1 MDDKQE
7 PIAIVGAACRLPGQ
21 ASSLGSLWDMISNV
35 RTGHG
40 KVPADRWDG
49 DIWNHPDPDR
59 KGGIA
64 VKHGY
69 FLQQDISHFD
79 APFFSTTAKEAA
91 AMDPMKRLLLEVS
104 YESIENA
111 GIPVESLMNS
121 QTGCYVGCM
130 TNDYEMMSLHDIY
143 DIGHNAASA
152 TSEAMTANRVSWF
165 FGLRGPSLTLDT
177 ACSSS
182 LYALHLACQSLKLGE
197 TNMSLVAGVNLI
209 LNPNTMHQLS
219 AMHMLSPEGI
229 SHAFDDRANGYGRG
243 EGIGCIVVKRLS
255 DALRD
260 GDTIRAVIRNTGAN
274 ADGKTPSITSPS
286 AEAQAELIR
295 RTYEAAGLEQTSTQ
309 YFECHGTGTPV
320 GDPLEL
326 EAIAKTLGASRAAA
340 GLGPLYIG
348 SIKPNVG
355 HTEGCSGL
363 AGVLKAV
370 ACLENGMLAPTYDV
384 QTVNPK
390 LKLSEWNLSLPSQ
403 TMKWPTRGQRRISVN
418 SFGFGG
424 ANAHAILDDAHH
436 YLTERGLIGN
446 HNTKV
451 LDDGDGSESGISLGS
466 STPPDTPPQKRLFV
480 FSTKDQAG
488 IQRLAS
494 AYADALDGAP
504 DKTDPHYLENL
515 AHTLAARR
523 SALDFRSFAVASS
536 VAELRTKLSTAGG
549 LPKLKRALRQD
560 SSLVFVFTGQG
571 AQWPAMGRELLANDV
586 FRASVEESQ
595 AYLKALGCEWNAI
608 EELEKT
614 ADTGSRVHLPEF
626 SQTLCTV
633 LQVALVQLLRSWKLA
648 PSATVGH
655 SSGEIAAAYAAGL
668 VSHANAVKIA
678 YTRGLSSASVTRKG
692 AMLAA
697 GLSRDE
703 AREYLAKVPADSAV
717 VACVNSPSSVTL
729 SGDVDAINTLEGLI
743 SSDGKFARKLKV
755 TTAYHS
761 PHMREVSDAYVARL
775 GTLSPPPQSDVDG
788 ANTVMFSSLTG
799 EPVSSAAQLDARY
812 WSANMCNPVEF
823 SAAVSA
829 LLARRR
835 TNYGGFVEV
844 GPHAALQGPV
854 QQIVAASANK
864 AAREAVY
871 TSLVS
876 RGKDG
881 IDTALAAAGQLWA
894 LGQRVDLA
902 IVNGVP
908 SSQGSLLGAPPKALA
923 DLPTYP
929 WSHSKGY
936 WHESYLMRAT
946 RYPLGPRTDLLGVPE
961 PLQNPLEPRWR
972 NHLRVSE
979 NPWIEDHKITGTIL
993 YPAAGMLV
1001 MALEGALQTV
1011 TDAADKE
1018 KVRGFRFRNV
1028 GFERGLV
1035 VPSGDDSAVETRL
1048 SLLPLDGKPPGHFRF
1063 VVFSTTTGTSW
1074 TKHCSGT
1081 VALELAPAAASAVE
1095 DASSADPAWAAQSAT
1110 YKQLHG
1116 ATSEDVDVD
1125 DFYAHLD
1132 RIGMEYGDTF
1142 RNVVTLSAIPAQHAA
1157 HARVVLPDT
1166 KQTMPADGFEFP
1178 HVMHPA
1184 TMDSIFHMLLAALDE
1199 GRPVQE
1205 AAVPYSI
1212 DDMFVAAQQPHTPG
1226 DIFTGYGKLVSK
1238 SGDGHELVGDLVV
1251 SDEAW
1256 SAPKL
1261 TVKGFALRQVTSGD
1275 AASGDAAADEATKCA
1290 ELVWE
1295 QDVDFS
1301 NATDSEEPLPRWLA
1315 RLTHKTAVR
1324 EVLLAVLNDATPAA
1338 VSDAVRDAARFAETV
1353 SAVATSANAV
1363 DTLSLQLPASA
1374 PAPRLWDVAAGE
1386 SLPPPQ
1392 DAYDLV
1398 IAVGSEPSALDKLHA
1413 DASLRGYIVKVQGAK
1428 SLISIAPTASLT
1440 TATQS
1445 STPTEVYLLLPS
1457 TPSAAAAAAAAA
1469 AALTT
1474 VLSPTTTVHQTTLT
1488 ASAVALLAG
1497 KHVISLLELHS
1508 PLIYAWPAADFDA
1521 FKQLISTATHVLWL
1535 TAGGVI
1541 DEWSGGVEFAP
1552 AQGLLRVLRNEY
1564 PLVTLPHLDVSPG
1577 FDAAT
1582 DAGARLVADVWLKS
1596 LRESGAE
1603 MEYAERDGA
1612 VYVPRAIGSAAFDAE
1627 LRRAEGVVEPIPAA
1641 LSASGP
1647 TRLKEV
1653 LPGGD
1658 FLWVADDEAGSPLA
1672 PDEVEVLVEAAAL
1685 SPLGGEEA
1693 EKKDLP
1699 ALAKEAAGVVARL
1712 GEQVTKVAVGQR
1724 VAVAQNG
1731 GCLRTHVRQKESL
1744 VAALPDGVSAEDAAA
1759 LPGVLVAAQ
1768 YALLEV
1774 ARLAKGQTVLVHTA
1788 ASALG
1793 QAAVQVA
1800 QLAGA
1805 DVVALVSSRE
1815 ERDLLIQRY
1824 GIPAFHIFD
1833 SALQTFVTTL
1843 ATAPVDVIFSSA
1855 PSPAVEP
1862 SLDILAE
1869 FGFFVDLDSTS
1880 RNLALPASKR
1890 NASLVR
1896 IDMSAVHR
1904 AKPATMTALF
1914 QRTFDLLSTG
1924 LKPIPPTTTTPI
1936 SAAGSKLADP
1946 LSSTV
1951 LTFTPSSSVLTLPPP
1966 PPQLSLDAH
1975 ATYILAGGLGALG
1988 LRIADMMIAHG
1999 AKHLTFLSRSGGRK
2013 NEADLAAMRARG
2025 VHVEAIACDVNDG
2038 SKVKAVFDG
2047 VQGTVGG
2054 VVQCA
2059 MVLQDSIFDNMG
2071 WEKWMGAFE
2080 PKTRGSWNLLDGL
2093 SAATSKTKKQT
2104 ITNGSSSSTPPP
2116 FFILLSSITGVIG
2129 NTAQANYAAGN
2140 TFEDALARHA
2150 RRRLGVAAT
2159 SVDVGLVTD
2168 SSHFTAAGEFGELDG
2183 YINRYSHG
2191 WKGLKT
2197 TVEELL
2203 VLAAALMRDPA
2214 APAQVVLGLGDALVR
2229 RPDAGGFQNDRKFDL
2244 RVARGGAGAG
2254 GEGEDGGARKAG
2266 TAELLAKAAT
2276 LAEATAAVEEDIK
2289 AQIAAAVGVAVD
2301 EVDAQRPLFDF
2312 GVDSLKAVEIRNRS
2326 LKELKSDISVFELL
2340 SSTPLA
2346 ELAAKIATRSGL
2358 VTASKE
2364 DA

>member
-7 PIAIVGAACRLPGQ
+7 PIAIIGAACRLPGQ
-21 ASSLGSLWDMISNV
+21 ASSLGSLWDMISNA

-49 DIWNHPDPDR
+49 DIWHHPDPDR

-121 QTGCYVGCM
+121 STGCYVGCM

-295 RTYEAAGLEQTSTQ
+295 KTYEAAGLEQTSTQ

-384 QTVNPK
+384 QRVNPK
-390 LKLSEWNLSLPSQ
+390 LKLAEWNLALPAA
-403 TMKWPTRGQRRISVN
+403 TMQWPTRGQRRISVN

-436 YLTERGLIGN
+436 YLTERGLVGN

-451 LDDGDGSESGISLGS
+451 FDDDGSESAVSLGS
-466 STPPDTPPQKRLFV
+466 QTPPDTAPHKRLFV

-494 AYADALDGAP
+494 AYADALGGGP
-504 DKTDPHYLENL
+504 DKTDARYLDNL

-536 VAELRTKLSTAGG
+536 AAELRTKLAGG
-549 LPKLKRALRQD
+549 LPKPKRALRQD

-586 FRASVEESQ
+586 FRASVDASQ
-595 AYLKALGCEWNAI
+595 QHLRALGCEWDAV

-633 LQVALVQLLRSWKLA
+633 LQIALVQLLKSWNVV
-648 PSATVGH
+648 PGATVGH

-668 VSHANAVKIA
+668 VSHADAVKIA
-678 YTRGLSSASVTRKG
+678 YTRGLSSASVARKG

-703 AREYLAKVPADSAV
+703 AAEYLAKAID
-717 VACVNSPSSVTL
+717 TL
-729 SGDVDAINTLEGLI
+729 ERLISGDA
-743 SSDGKFARKLKV
+743 KFARKLRV
-755 TTAYHS
+755 QTAYHS
-761 PHMREVSDAYVARL
+761 PHMREVSDSYVARL
-775 GTLSPPPQSDVDG
+775 GTLTPPPAQPDDVLP
-788 ANTVMFSSLTG
+788 TMFSSLTG
-799 EPVSSAAQLDARY
+799 EPVASAAQLDARY
-812 WSANMCNPVEF
+812 WAANMCNPVEF

-835 TNYGGFVEV
+835 TNYAGFI
-844 GPHAALQGPV
+844 A
-854 QQIVAASANK
+854 AASANK

-871 TSLVS
+871 TSLLS
-876 RGKDG
+876 RGKHG
-881 IDTALAAAGQLWA
+881 
-894 LGQRVDLA
+894 RVDLA
-902 IVNGVP
+902 
-908 SSQGSLLGAPPKALA
+908 AALA
-923 DLPTYP
+923 DLPAYP
-929 WSHSKGY
+929 WNHSKGY

-946 RYPLGPRTDLLGVPE
+946 RYPLAPRTDLLGVPE

-1001 MALEGALQTV
+1001 MALEGALQT
-1011 TDAADKE
+1011 AAE
-1018 KVRGFRFRNV
+1018 KQNVRGFRFRN
-1028 GFERGLV
+1028 
-1035 VPSGDDSAVETRL
+1035 TRL
-1048 SLLPLDGKPPGHFRF
+1048 SLRPLEGKPAGHFGF
-1063 VVFSTTTGTSW
+1063 VVYSTTTGTS
-1074 TKHCSGT
+1074 
-1081 VALELAPAAASAVE
+1081 AASGVE
-1095 DASSADPAWAAQSAT
+1095 DSSVDALWARQSAT
-1110 YKQLHG
+1110 FKQLQG
-1116 ATSEDVDVD
+1116 AAGTEDVDVD

-1132 RIGMEYGDTF
+1132 AIGMEYGDTF
-1142 RNVVTLSAIPAQHAA
+1142 RNVVALAAVPAHHAA

-1166 KQTMPADGFEFP
+1166 KATMPADGFEFP

-1184 TMDSIFHMLLAALDE
+1184 TMDSIFHMVLAALDE
-1199 GRPVQE
+1199 GRPVRE
-1205 AAVPYSI
+1205 AAVPYHI
-1212 DDMFVAAQQPHTPG
+1212 DEMFVAADQPHTPG

-1238 SGDGHELVGDLVV
+1238 SGDGHEL
-1251 SDEAW
+1251 
-1256 SAPKL
+1256 
-1261 TVKGFALRQVTSGD
+1261 GFALRQT
-1275 AASGDAAADEATKCA
+1275 A
-1290 ELVWE
+1290 ELAWE
-1295 QDVDFS
+1295 QDVDFCKT
-1301 NATDSEEPLPRWLA
+1301 TDSEEPLARWLDPS
-1315 RLTHKTAVR
+1315 VP
-1324 EVLLAVLNDATPAA
+1324 DAI
-1338 VSDAVRDAARFAETV
+1338 RDAAKLTAKL
-1353 SAVATSANAV
+1353 SAVATTAEAP
-1363 DTLSLQLPASA
+1363 LPA
-1374 PAPRLWDVAAGE
+1374 
-1386 SLPPPQ
+1386 PQ
-1392 DAYDLV
+1392 EAYDL
-1398 IAVGSEPSALDKLHA
+1398 
-1413 DASLRGYIVKVQGAK
+1413 SLGGYIATVQGSK
-1428 SLISIAPTASLT
+1428 PLITVSATASLAASQPP
-1440 TATQS
+1440 AT
-1445 STPTEVYLLLPS
+1445 PPADVYLLLPS
-1457 TPSAAAAAAAAA
+1457 TPSPATTAAASALT
-1469 AALTT
+1469 AALST
-1474 VLSPTTTVHQTTLT
+1474 TTTVHTAALT
-1488 ASAVALLAG
+1488 PAGVAPLAG

-1508 PLIYAWPAADFDA
+1508 PLIYAWTADEFAA
-1521 FKQLISTATHVLWL
+1521 FKQVISTATHVLWL
-1535 TAGGVI
+1535 TAGGVL

-1564 PLVTLPHLDVSPG
+1564 PLVSLPHLDVSPG
-1577 FDAAT
+1577 FDAASA
-1582 DAGARLVADVWLKS
+1582 AGANLVLAVWRRS
-1596 LRESGAE
+1596 LVENGAE
-1603 MEYAERDGA
+1603 MEYAEHRGA
-1612 VYVPRAIGSAAFDAE
+1612 V
-1627 LRRAEGVVEPIPAA
+1627 AEGVVQPVPTKLAEAGPREPSEA
-1641 LSASGP
+1641 LA
-1647 TRLKEV
+1647 
-1653 LPGGD
+1653 GGE
-1658 FLWVADDEAGSPLA
+1658 FLWVEDDEAGRPLA
-1672 PDEVEVLVEAAAL
+1672 ADEVEVVVEAAGGL
-1685 SPLGGEEA
+1685 SSGEE
-1693 EKKDLP
+1693 KKLP
-1699 ALAKEAAGVVARL
+1699 ALASEAAGVVARR
-1712 GEQVTKVAVGQR
+1712 GEKS
-1724 VAVAQNG
+1724 G
-1731 GCLRTHVRQKESL
+1731 GCLKTHVRQKESL
-1744 VAALPDGVSAEDAAA
+1744 VAALPDG
-1759 LPGVLVAAQ
+1759 

-1774 ARLAKGQTVLVHTA
+1774 ARLHKGQTVLVHTA

-1805 DVVALVSSRE
+1805 DVVAL
-1815 ERDLLIQRY
+1815 
-1824 GIPAFHIFD
+1824 
-1833 SALQTFVTTL
+1833 TFVTHLET
-1843 ATAPVDVIFSSA
+1843 TPVDVIFGSA

-1862 SLDILAE
+1862 
-1869 FGFFVDLDSTS
+1869 T
-1880 RNLALPASKR
+1880 LALPASKR

-1896 IDMSAVHR
+1896 IDMAAVRR
-1904 AKPATMTALF
+1904 AKPATVAALF
-1914 QRTFDLLSTG
+1914 QRTFDHVRTSA
-1924 LKPIPPTTTTPI
+1924 LKPIPAHSTPTTTTVVTFPT
-1936 SAAGSKLADP
+1936 
-1946 LSSTV
+1946 SSTV
-1951 LTFTPSSSVLTLPPP
+1951 LTTPAPPAP
-1966 PPQLSLDAH
+1966 LALDAS
-1975 ATYILAGGLGALG
+1975 ATYVLAGGLGALG

-1999 AKHLTFLSRSGGRK
+1999 AKDLVFLSRSGGRK
-2013 NEADLAAMRARG
+2013 NEADLAAMRERG
-2025 VHVEAIACDVNDG
+2025 ASVEAVACDVTDAA
-2038 SKVKAVFDG
+2038 KVQAVFEGIVREGG
-2047 VQGTVGG
+2047 VVGG

-2071 WEKWMGAFE
+2071 WEKWNGAFE
-2080 PKTRGSWNLLDGL
+2080 PKTRGSWNLLNAL
-2093 SAATSKTKKQT
+2093 
-2104 ITNGSSSSTPPP
+2104 SSSSAAKSSGKQP
-2116 FFILLSSITGVIG
+2116 FFILLSSITGIIG

-2150 RRRLGVAAT
+2150 RTRLGVAAT

-2197 TVEELL
+2197 TVPELL
-2203 VLAAALMRDPA
+2203 VIAAALMRDAA
-2214 APAQVVLGLGDALVR
+2214 APAQLVLGLADNLVR
-2229 RPDAGGFQNDRKFDL
+2229 RPAAGGFQNDRKFEL
-2244 RVARGGAGAG
+2244 RISRATAADEGSGGDGAK
-2254 GEGEDGGARKAG
+2254 KAA
-2266 TAELLAKAAT
+2266 TADLLAQAAT
-2276 LAEATAAVEEDIK
+2276 LAEATAVVEEDIK
-2289 AQIAAAVGVAVD
+2289 VQIAAAVGVAVD

-2346 ELAAKIATRSGL
+2346 ELAAKIASRSGL
-2358 VTASKE
+2358 VTAKKE

>member
-7 PIAIVGAACRLPGQ
+7 PIAIIGAACRLPGQ
-21 ASSLGSLWDMISNV
+21 ASSLGSLWDMISNA

-49 DIWNHPDPDR
+49 DIWHHPDPDR

-121 QTGCYVGCM
+121 STGCYVGCM

-295 RTYEAAGLEQTSTQ
+295 KTYEAAGLEQTSTQ

-384 QTVNPK
+384 QRVNPK
-390 LKLSEWNLSLPSQ
+390 LKLAEWNLALPAA
-403 TMKWPTRGQRRISVN
+403 TMQWPTRGQRRISVN

-436 YLTERGLIGN
+436 YLTERGLVGN

-451 LDDGDGSESGISLGS
+451 FDDDGSESAVSLGS
-466 STPPDTPPQKRLFV
+466 QTPPDTAPHKRLFV

-494 AYADALDGAP
+494 AYADALGGGP
-504 DKTDPHYLENL
+504 DKTDVRYLDSL

-536 VAELRTKLSTAGG
+536 AAELRTKLAGG
-549 LPKLKRALRQD
+549 LPKPKRALRQD

-571 AQWPAMGRELLANDV
+571 AQWPAMGRELLSNDV
-586 FRASVEESQ
+586 FRASVDASQ
-595 AYLKALGCEWNAI
+595 QHLRALGCEWDAV

-614 ADTGSRVHLPEF
+614 ADTSRVHLPEF

-633 LQVALVQLLRSWKLA
+633 LQVALVQLLKSWNVV
-648 PSATVGH
+648 PGATVGH

-668 VSHANAVKIA
+668 VSHADAVKIA
-678 YTRGLSSASVTRKG
+678 YTRGLSSASVARKG

-703 AREYLAKVPADSAV
+703 AAEYLAKVPAGAAV
-717 VACVNSPSSVTL
+717 VACINSPSSVTL
-729 SGDVDAINTLEGLI
+729 SGDVEAIDTLEQLI
-743 SSDGKFARKLKV
+743 SGDAKFARKLRV
-755 TTAYHS
+755 QTAYHS
-761 PHMREVSDAYVARL
+761 PHMREVSDSYVARL
-775 GTLSPPPQSDVDG
+775 GTLTPPPTKPDDVLP
-788 ANTVMFSSLTG
+788 TMFSSLTG
-799 EPVSSAAQLDARY
+799 EPVASAAQLDSRY
-812 WSANMCNPVEF
+812 WAANMCNPVEF

-835 TNYGGFVEV
+835 TNYAGFVEV

-854 QQIVAASANK
+854 QQIAAASANK

-871 TSLVS
+871 TSLLS
-876 RGKDG
+876 RGKHG
-881 IDTALAAAGQLWA
+881 VDTALAAAGQLWA

-902 IVNGVP
+902 AVNGVAASP
-908 SSQGSLLGAPPKALA
+908 LGAPPKALA
-923 DLPTYP
+923 DLPAYP
-929 WSHSKGY
+929 WNHSKGY

-946 RYPLGPRTDLLGVPE
+946 RYPLAPRTDLLGVPE

-1001 MALEGALQTV
+1001 MALEGALQT
-1011 TDAADKE
+1011 AAE
-1018 KVRGFRFRNV
+1018 NQNVRGFRFRNV
-1028 GFERGLV
+1028 SFERGLV

-1048 SLLPLDGKPPGHFRF
+1048 SLRPLEGKPAGHFGF
-1063 VVFSTTTGTSW
+1063 VVYSTTTGTSW
-1074 TKHCSGT
+1074 TKHCYGT
-1081 VALELAPAAASAVE
+1081 VALDVAPSAASGVE
-1095 DASSADPAWAAQSAT
+1095 DSSIDALWARQSAT
-1110 YKQLHG
+1110 FKQLQG
-1116 ATSEDVDVD
+1116 ATGTEDVDVD

-1132 RIGMEYGDTF
+1132 AIGMEYGDTF
-1142 RNVVTLSAIPAQHAA
+1142 RNVVALAAVPAHHAA

-1166 KQTMPADGFEFP
+1166 KATMPADGFEFP

-1184 TMDSIFHMLLAALDE
+1184 TMDSIFHMVLAALDE
-1199 GRPVQE
+1199 GRPVKE
-1205 AAVPYSI
+1205 AAVPYHI
-1212 DDMFVAAQQPHTPG
+1212 DEMFVAADQPHTPG

-1261 TVKGFALRQVTSGD
+1261 TVKGFALRQVTSAD
-1275 AASGDAAADEATKCA
+1275 AASGDAAAGELTQTA
-1290 ELVWE
+1290 ELAWE
-1295 QDVDFS
+1295 QDVDFCKT
-1301 NATDSEEPLPRWLA
+1301 TDSEEPLARWLD
-1315 RLTHKTAVR
+1315 RLTHKTAVG
-1324 EVLLAVLNDATPAA
+1324 EVLLAVLDGASPAS
-1338 VSDAVRDAARFAETV
+1338 VSDAIRDAAKLTAKL
-1353 SAVATSANAV
+1353 SAVATTEKAV
-1363 DTLSLQLPASA
+1363 ERLASQLPASA
-1374 PAPRLWDVAAGE
+1374 PAPRLWDVAAGQP
-1386 SLPPPQ
+1386 LPAPQ
-1392 DAYDLV
+1392 EAYDLV
-1398 IAVGSEPSALDKLHA
+1398 IAVGSEPNALAHLHQDKSLGGYIATVQGSKPLITVSAA
-1413 DASLRGYIVKVQGAK
+1413 ASLA
-1428 SLISIAPTASLT
+1428 ASQPP
-1440 TATQS
+1440 AT
-1445 STPTEVYLLLPS
+1445 PPADVYLLLPS
-1457 TPSAAAAAAAAA
+1457 TPSPATTAAASALT
-1469 AALTT
+1469 AALST
-1474 VLSPTTTVHQTTLT
+1474 TTTVHTAALT
-1488 ASAVALLAG
+1488 PAGVAPLAG

-1508 PLIYAWPAADFDA
+1508 PLIYAWTADEFAA

-1535 TAGGVI
+1535 TAGGVL

-1564 PLVTLPHLDVSPG
+1564 PLVSLPHLDVSPG
-1577 FDAAT
+1577 FDAASPV
-1582 DAGARLVADVWLKS
+1582 GANLVLGVWRRS
-1596 LRESGAE
+1596 LAENGAE
-1603 MEYAERDGA
+1603 MEYAERRGS
-1612 VYVPRAIGSAAFDAE
+1612 VYVPRAIGSAPFDAE
-1627 LRRAEGVVEPIPAA
+1627 LRRAEGVVQPVPTSLAEAGPREP
-1641 LSASGP
+1641 S
-1647 TRLKEV
+1647 EV
-1653 LPGGD
+1653 LAGGE
-1658 FLWVADDEAGSPLA
+1658 FLWVEDGEAGRPLA
-1672 PDEVEVLVEAAAL
+1672 ADEVEVVVEAAGL
-1685 SPLGGEEA
+1685 SSGEE
-1693 EKKDLP
+1693 KKLP
-1699 ALAKEAAGVVARL
+1699 ALASEAAGVVARR
-1712 GEQVTKVAVGQR
+1712 GEKVTKFAVGQR
-1724 VAVAQNG
+1724 VAVLQSG
-1731 GCLRTHVRQKESL
+1731 GCLKTHVRQKESL
-1744 VAALPDGVSAEDAAA
+1744 VAALPDGVSAQDAAA

-1774 ARLAKGQTVLVHTA
+1774 ARLHKGQTVLVHTA

-1805 DVVALVSSRE
+1805 DVVALVSSRD
-1815 ERDLLIQRY
+1815 ERELLMQRY
-1824 GIPAFHIFD
+1824 GVPASRIFD
-1833 SALQTFVTTL
+1833 WALQTFVTHLET
-1843 ATAPVDVIFSSA
+1843 TPVDVIFGSA

-1862 SLDILAE
+1862 SLDVLAE
-1869 FGFFVDLDSTS
+1869 FGFFVDLDGTS
-1880 RNLALPASKR
+1880 RTLALPASKR

-1896 IDMSAVHR
+1896 IDIAAVRR
-1904 AKPATMTALF
+1904 AKPATVAALF
-1914 QRTFDLLSTG
+1914 QRTFDHVRTG
-1924 LKPIPPTTTTPI
+1924 ALKPIPAHSTPVTTAASALTHHEPQTTTTVVTFPT
-1936 SAAGSKLADP
+1936 
-1946 LSSTV
+1946 SSTV
-1951 LTFTPSSSVLTLPPP
+1951 LTTPAPPAP
-1966 PPQLSLDAH
+1966 LALDAS
-1975 ATYILAGGLGALG
+1975 ATYVLAGGLGALG

-1999 AKHLTFLSRSGGRK
+1999 AKDLVFLSRSGGRK
-2013 NEADLAAMRARG
+2013 NEADLAAMRERG
-2025 VHVEAIACDVNDG
+2025 ASVEAVACDVTDAA
-2038 SKVKAVFDG
+2038 KVQAVFEGIVREGG
-2047 VQGTVGG
+2047 VVGG

-2071 WEKWMGAFE
+2071 WEKWNGAFE
-2080 PKTRGSWNLLDGL
+2080 PKTRGSWNLLNAL
-2093 SAATSKTKKQT
+2093 
-2104 ITNGSSSSTPPP
+2104 SSSSAAKSSGKQP
-2116 FFILLSSITGVIG
+2116 FFILLSSITGIIG

-2150 RRRLGVAAT
+2150 RTRLGVAAT

-2197 TVEELL
+2197 TVPELL
-2203 VLAAALMRDPA
+2203 VIAAALMRDAA
-2214 APAQVVLGLGDALVR
+2214 APAQLVLGLADNLVR
-2229 RPDAGGFQNDRKFDL
+2229 RPAAGGFQNDRKFEL
-2244 RVARGGAGAG
+2244 RISRATAADEGSGGDGAK
-2254 GEGEDGGARKAG
+2254 KAA
-2266 TAELLAKAAT
+2266 TADLLAQAAT
-2276 LAEATAAVEEDIK
+2276 LAEATAVVEEDIK
-2289 AQIAAAVGVAVD
+2289 VQIAAAVGVAVD

-2346 ELAAKIATRSGL
+2346 ELAAKIASRSGL
-2358 VTASKE
+2358 VTAKKE